1 MNAMQIE
8 AGLDRVTV
16 SAPAIREMTGF
27 GLQESARGLEP
38 RIVRS
43 IIERIE
49 QVLPPASVL
58 LPHLCVPICLASL
71 PCQCPDAHCSLG
83 AMRTRVMPVT
93 LGMSEVRQV

>member
-1 MNAMQIE
+1 MTAVQIE

-27 GLQESARGLEP
+27 VLQESARGLEP

-49 QVLPPASVL
+49 QVLSPASVPL
-58 LPHLCVPICLASL
+58 SLHQCVPICPSSL
-71 PCQCPDAHCSLG
+71 SCQFTNAHF
-83 AMRTRVMPVT
+83 
-93 LGMSEVRQV
+93 

>member
-1 MNAMQIE
+1 MTAVQIE

-27 GLQESARGLEP
+27 VLQESARGLEP

-49 QVLPPASVL
+49 QVLPLQLRLS
-58 LPHLCVPICLASL
+58 PHLCVPICPASL
-71 PCQCPDAHCSLG
+71 PCQWRDAHCLLG
-83 AMRTRVMPVT
+83 ATEAPE
-93 LGMSEVRQV
+93 SCP

>member
-1 MNAMQIE
+1 MTAVQIE

-27 GLQESARGLEP
+27 VLQAP

-49 QVLPPASVL
+49 QVLPLQLRLS
-58 LPHLCVPICLASL
+58 PHLCVPICPASL
-71 PCQCPDAHCSLG
+71 PCQWRDAHCLLG
-83 AMRTRVMPVT
+83 ATEAPE
-93 LGMSEVRQV
+93 SCP